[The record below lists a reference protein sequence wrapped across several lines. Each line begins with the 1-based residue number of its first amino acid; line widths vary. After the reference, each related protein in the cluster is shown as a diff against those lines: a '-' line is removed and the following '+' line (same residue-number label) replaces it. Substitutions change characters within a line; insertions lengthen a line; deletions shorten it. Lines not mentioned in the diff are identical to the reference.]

1 MLLSTKLKKD
11 SSCIL
16 KTNLRYKKITV
27 KVGSNVLT
35 KSDGTLNDANI
46 AHLVDQMARLHNEGV
61 EIVLVSSGAVAAGRG
76 EIGNGR
82 KLDTVSARQLWS
94 AVGQVK
100 MINKWAENFSRYGIV
115 CAQVLTTKENFGD
128 RVHYLNMKNCIST
141 LIESNV
147 IPIVNEND
155 TISVTEL
162 MFTDNDELSGLIASM
177 EGSEALII
185 LSNIDGIYDGS
196 PDLPESKVIRE
207 VTTKSKPLNEAISTS
222 KSSFGRGGMLT
233 KYSIAKKVARGGI
246 NVHIANGMKANTLQ
260 KIMDTS
266 ADFVHTTFLSAKKKS
281 SNVKKWISYSE
292 SFAKGEL
299 IVNEGAS
306 KALLS
311 VQASSLLPIGVVAI
325 EGVFEKGDL
334 VRIKDEAGQLI
345 GIGKAEYNSEKAEKF
360 KGNKNKKAIIH
371 YDYLYIME

>member
-1 MLLSTKLKKD
+1 ML
-11 SSCIL
+11 IL
-16 KTNLRYKKITV
+16 KTNLQYKKITV

-46 AHLVDQMARLHNEGV
+46 SHLADQIMKLRNEGV
-61 EIVLVSSGAVAAGRG
+61 EVVLVSSGAVAAGRG

-100 MINKWAENFSRYGIV
+100 MINKWAEAFGKYGIV
-115 CAQVLTTKENFGD
+115 CAQVLTTKENFSD

-141 LIESNV
+141 LIENKV

-177 EGSEALII
+177 EDSEALII
-185 LSNIDGIYDGS
+185 LSNIDGIFDGS
-196 PDLPESKVIRE
+196 PELPESKVIRE
-207 VTTKSKPLNEAISTS
+207 ITMKSKPLNEAISTS

-233 KYSIAKKVARGGI
+233 KYHIAKKVAKGGI
-246 NVHIANGMKANTLQ
+246 NVHIANGMKENTLL
-260 KIMDTS
+260 KIMDVS
-266 ADFVHTTFLSAKKKS
+266 VDFEHTVFHSAKKKS

-299 IVNEGAS
+299 IVNEGARI
-306 KALLS
+306 ALLS
-311 VQASSLLPIGVVAI
+311 NQATSLLPVGVISI
-325 EGVFEKGDL
+325 EGTFEKGDL
-334 VRIKDEAGQLI
+334 VRIQDESGQLI
-345 GIGKAEYNSEKAEKF
+345 GIGKTEYNSEKAEKF
-360 KGNKNKKAIIH
+360 KGNKNKKAIVH
-371 YDYLYIME
+371 YDYLYLME

>member
-1 MLLSTKLKKD
+1 M
-11 SSCIL
+11 
-16 KTNLRYKKITV
+16 RYKKITV

-35 KSDGTLNDANI
+35 KSDGTLNDTNI
-46 AHLVDQMARLHNEGV
+46 SHLVDQIAQLRQEGV
-61 EIVLVSSGAVAAGRG
+61 EVVLVSSGAVAAGRG

-82 KLDTVSARQLWS
+82 KLDTVAARQLWS

-100 MINKWAENFSRYGIV
+100 MINKWAEAFNKYGII
-115 CAQVLTTKENFGD
+115 CAQVLTTKENFSD

-141 LIESNV
+141 LIENKV

-177 EGSEALII
+177 EDSEALII

-207 VTTKSKPLNEAISTS
+207 ITTKSKPLNQAISTS

-233 KYSIAKKVARGGI
+233 KYHMAKKVAKDGI
-246 NVHIANGMKANTLQ
+246 NVHIANGMTENTLL
-260 KIMDTS
+260 KIMNASD
-266 ADFVHTTFLSAKKKS
+266 DFVHTIFTSAKKKS

-299 IVNEGAS
+299 VVNMGAS
-306 KALLS
+306 IALLS
-311 VQASSLLPIGVVAI
+311 SQATSLLPIGVISI
-325 EGVFEKGDL
+325 EGTFEKGDL
-334 VRIKDEAGQLI
+334 VKIKNEDGTLI
-345 GIGKAEYNSEKAEKF
+345 GIGKTEYNSEKAEKF

-371 YDYLYIME
+371 YDYLYLME

>member
-1 MLLSTKLKKD
+1 ML
-11 SSCIL
+11 IL
-16 KTNLRYKKITV
+16 KTHLRYKKITV

-35 KSDGTLNDANI
+35 KSDGTLNNANI
-46 AHLVDQMARLHNEGV
+46 SHLVDQIAILRQKGV

-100 MINKWAENFSRYGIV
+100 MINSYAEAFQKYGIS
-115 CAQVLTTKENFGD
+115 CAQVLTTKENFSD

-141 LIESNV
+141 LIENKV

-177 EGSEALII
+177 EESEALII

-196 PDLPESKVIRE
+196 PDLPESQVIRE
-207 VTTKSKPLNEAISTS
+207 ITTKSKPLNEAISTS

-233 KYSIAKKVARGGI
+233 KYHIAKKVAKGGI
-246 NVHIANGMKANTLQ
+246 NVHIANGMIENTLL
-260 KIMDTS
+260 KIMNPEE
-266 ADFVHTTFLSAKKKS
+266 DFVHTTFLSEKKKS

-292 SFAKGEL
+292 SFAKGEVV
-299 IVNEGAS
+299 VNDGARA
-306 KALLS
+306 ALLS
-311 VQASSLLPIGVVAI
+311 SQATSLLPIGVI
-325 EGVFEKGDL
+325 SIKGTFEKGDL
-334 VRIKDEAGQLI
+334 VRIKDENGKLI
-345 GIGKAEYNSEKAEKF
+345 GIGKSEYNSEKAERY
-360 KGNKNKKAIIH
+360 KGNKNKKAVVH
-371 YDYLYIME
+371 YDYLYLME